1 MDKKTWILVFILLM
15 ILVIGAI
22 VYFCLNISPWS
33 IPERM
38 MCGPAALEFVCK
50 EFGIDASQREL
61 ARLAKTDREG
71 TSMYGLVQTA
81 KAKGLKAI
89 GVRLTFDQLKKVNG
103 YAVVHIKNN
112 HFYAIK
118 NIQENRVIVVD
129 QSGEHTISLQEFQ
142 KRWDESALIIQ
153 KP

>member
-1 MDKKTWILVFILLM
+1 MMDKKTWILVFILLM

-50 EFGIDASQREL
+50 ELGVNTDQKEL

-71 TSMYGLVQTA
+71 TSMYGLVQAA
-81 KAKGLKAI
+81 KAKGLKAS
-89 GVRLTFDQLKKVNG
+89 GVRLTFNQLKKVNG
-103 YAVVHIKNN
+103 SVVVHIKNN
-112 HFYAIK
+112 HFSKMKFIK
-118 NIQENRVIVVD
+118 INY
-129 QSGEHTISLQEFQ
+129 
-142 KRWDESALIIQ
+142 
-153 KP
+153 